1 MSSVVKELTQDSS
14 SHFLVSQWQLPERG
28 WWIVVACAFVCVHV
42 HGREGGGGGRT
53 GGEKE
58 GIDMSS
64 YFVLTPPGSI
74 DRSQTVEANDVCHL
88 FWREGPIRQL
98 PSRHSA

>member
-42 HGREGGGGGRT
+42 HGREGGGGGEEEQEERK
-53 GGEKE
+53 KE
-58 GIDMSS
+58 
-64 YFVLTPPGSI
+64 SI
-74 DRSQTVEANDVCHL
+74 
-88 FWREGPIRQL
+88 
-98 PSRHSA
+98 